1 MIAIELSGKKCS
13 HRNVRLQLVK
23 RIKAK
28 ADDEARE
35 RARADRERAEA
46 DARRVRA
53 GADRVAAEGQ
63 RRELRGACRSGRAAR
78 KRARADAL
86 AATQQTRQ

>member
-1 MIAIELSGKKCS
+1 
-13 HRNVRLQLVK
+13 
-23 RIKAK
+23 
-28 ADDEARE
+28 
-35 RARADRERAEA
+35 
-46 DARRVRA
+46 VRA